1 MSGSAVQ
8 RGGRRLINRGRIVC
22 GAGARKGVDR
32 SIVAVM
38 VVLVAARGT
47 LKSVMAVV
55 AMPMAWKV
63 GATD

>member
-1 MSGSAVQ
+1 M
-8 RGGRRLINRGRIVC
+8 C

-47 LKSVMAVV
+47 LKSMMAVV
-55 AMPMAWKV
+55 AMMMAWKA
-63 GATD
+63 GATAVVV